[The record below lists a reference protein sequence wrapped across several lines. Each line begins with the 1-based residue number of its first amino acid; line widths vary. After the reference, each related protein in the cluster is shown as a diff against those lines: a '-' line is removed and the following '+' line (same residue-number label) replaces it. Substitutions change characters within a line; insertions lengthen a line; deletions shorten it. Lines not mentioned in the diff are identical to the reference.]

1 MPSTLKEFQN
11 QFNLGESKLKVIQD
25 KRQSL
30 IKNDKELQSLYKVYK
45 DLQNQKRTDYEIR
58 AKEPGFDRSSFMESP
73 EYKKITDKMDNA
85 GTASNNRRREI
96 TKPFDLKYKNETER
110 YGKIINDNQK
120 NFLDSKLN
128 PITRRMD
135 STFYKEAENLKKVYG
150 KLHPNSNVDIVPIY
164 DNPDLIRDK
173 VSGLNPNDSMYF
185 FGHSGDR
192 LGGIPNQEV
201 ATILADSEAENCY
214 LGSCGFEGQIEPF
227 QKALQGKN
235 LQYRPEGS
243 WWGVN
248 PGGSSIEDAMWS
260 RVDKNKNSSAPGS
273 LSSMKN
279 GAKIIKPTLGKDY
292 NQLQRGGEQFKAQYG
307 REQATMSSYE
317 EPAWYEKALDR
328 LASPMTAFGYSA
340 RNQDVPDNLPINM
353 EKRNAFDSIIDTV
366 NPFAWI
372 KYGAQANRDLD
383 KGDYLDAGLSA
394 LGAIPIVPAWLSQSK
409 KLPLGALKKG
419 LKKTIAKKVIPK
431 ADGITNFAKGILKDA
446 KPNANNL
453 SNITEVNPLT
463 QAQAL
468 NLSRRGDSGVRQ
480 VLNEF
485 EEGANTIDDFTTSYL
500 KDLLSPEGYK
510 RLVTQEADHLSSI
523 GFDPKRI
530 AQQSEINAGARL
542 NEIATNVNVNRL
554 RSNIGKNLDEAVTN
568 KEITNVVGNNKNFTN
583 ASYTPPNAG
592 DLIDDLVPPT
602 SPAFKGFNIEKP
614 VYVGGKIGQGEVRL
628 GTAWQSN
635 PAIAAH
641 EAAGH
646 ALQRGRVLPVDN
658 RLRALTPEKNLNPN
672 AKAAYDYF
680 RKGSNNREPSAFL
693 HELRQ
698 AMLDAKLIKNRYDDI
713 SPSKLKMAKIFFNKR
728 PAGVVNKGTDSF
740 LSNTRILDFMGD
752 TADNFNL
759 LSKELNNLPVAIPA
773 AIGLGTAGAL
783 SQQQDGGEIE
793 NNIMY
798 KNYIDG
804 VYTGSKMESKAEK
817 IYDKLNRLHYRDAKA
832 RQMTPANYVLTHVIG

>member
-1 MPSTLKEFQN
+1 
-11 QFNLGESKLKVIQD
+11 
-25 KRQSL
+25 
-30 IKNDKELQSLYKVYK
+30 
-45 DLQNQKRTDYEIR
+45 
-58 AKEPGFDRSSFMESP
+58 
-73 EYKKITDKMDNA
+73 
-85 GTASNNRRREI
+85 
-96 TKPFDLKYKNETER
+96 
-110 YGKIINDNQK
+110 
-120 NFLDSKLN
+120 
-128 PITRRMD
+128 
-135 STFYKEAENLKKVYG
+135 
-150 KLHPNSNVDIVPIY
+150 
-164 DNPDLIRDK
+164 
-173 VSGLNPNDSMYF
+173 
-185 FGHSGDR
+185 
-192 LGGIPNQEV
+192 
-201 ATILADSEAENCY
+201 
-214 LGSCGFEGQIEPF
+214 
-227 QKALQGKN
+227 
-235 LQYRPEGS
+235 
-243 WWGVN
+243 
-248 PGGSSIEDAMWS
+248 
-260 RVDKNKNSSAPGS
+260 
-273 LSSMKN
+273 
-279 GAKIIKPTLGKDY
+279 
-292 NQLQRGGEQFKAQYG
+292 
-307 REQATMSSYE
+307 
-317 EPAWYEKALDR
+317 
-328 LASPMTAFGYSA
+328 MTAFGYSA